1 MTDDLERLD
10 NMMAVGGR
18 LDIRGSGPA
27 AWGRSNG
34 FAEGGNIHS
43 GTEPHSQQMNQGYIY
58 DILPRLYAMDGVDV
72 RVSSGFRPNAVVYQ
86 KNKAIIRD
94 FALLG

>member
-1 MTDDLERLD
+1 
-10 NMMAVGGR
+10 
-18 LDIRGSGPA
+18 
-27 AWGRSNG
+27 
-34 FAEGGNIHS
+34 
-43 GTEPHSQQMNQGYIY
+43 MNLGYIY

>member
-1 MTDDLERLD
+1 MIDDLDRLD
-10 NMMAVGGR
+10 NMMAVEGR
-18 LDIRGSGPA
+18 LDIRGSGSA
-27 AWGRSNG
+27 AWSRSNE
-34 FAEGGNIHS
+34 FAEGGNIYS
-43 GTEPHSQQMNQGYIY
+43 GTEPHSQQMNLGYIY

-72 RVSSGFRPNAVVYQ
+72 RVSSGFRSNAVVYQ